1 MFVEFDDVAS
11 NGCDVFI
18 NVAQLCPDRV
28 RGGIGVEMTF
38 PNDDLEEED
47 PGLSPI
53 EDKLVRPEANFI
65 LSSLGEGV
73 HKAEDLGVPCL
84 VPLMILRVYM

>member
-1 MFVEFDDVAS
+1 MFIEFDDIAS
-11 NGCDVFI
+11 DGCDVFI
-18 NVAQLCPDRV
+18 KVAQLCPDRV
-28 RGGIGVEMTF
+28 RGGIGVKMTF
-38 PNDDLEEED
+38 LNDDLGKED

-73 HKAEDLGVPCL
+73 HKAEV
-84 VPLMILRVYM
+84 